1 VQGASNNCSKIQQI
15 SKAESCKKFLKE
27 KKTVVGEIIM
37 AANNIHKVWGY
48 VLFLNFY
55 DQKVN
60 ILKENISVM
69 KIHYKKLALT

>member
-1 VQGASNNCSKIQQI
+1 
-15 SKAESCKKFLKE
+15 
-27 KKTVVGEIIM
+27 M

-48 VLFLNFY
+48 VLFLNFD